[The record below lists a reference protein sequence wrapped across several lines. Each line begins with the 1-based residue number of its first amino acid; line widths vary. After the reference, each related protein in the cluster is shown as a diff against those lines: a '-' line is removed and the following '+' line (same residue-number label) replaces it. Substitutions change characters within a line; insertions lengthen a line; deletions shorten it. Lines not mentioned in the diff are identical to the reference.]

1 MKKIIVMF
9 LLLGTI
15 ISCSSGDDAQPNG
28 GSGNESRSSE
38 KEILSVKFVV
48 EGEEHKATLR
58 NDSIIYK
65 FPSGADITNLTPV
78 IEISEKATINPASGI
93 TLDFTYSLIFEV
105 TAEDNT
111 SKEYYAV
118 ITKENSDTNIYYH
131 SFNNLA
137 PGSSRYDLINK
148 VKEDQDTIIH
158 YVPYAS
164 PIEALETVIVI
175 DDKATIVPAS
185 GETLDFTNPVKHIV
199 TADDGS
205 KQEYLVFVELVLPQ
219 LSLPSDIEDT
229 FSGKEKG
236 ALVTFNVNEINPHKD
251 SIKVNIKNDERSY
264 GLLVNSIDVDQKT
277 ITVQLPDEY
286 INDYYKVEVFI
297 EHDNFDV
304 SSNFVLDK
312 GTPKFRQVNSV
323 YALGASNP
331 VRELLIPDQIF
342 SVSAIIDKS
351 RYADHNFYLRK
362 NGVEYPLIRKT
373 MSNNSDSFSLQMPDL
388 MTDIAIA
395 GTGHEFV
402 IELDGVKTVYDFLN
416 NEGNSITITKGEAPV
431 VTGIRENELFV
442 NSTSITLTGQ
452 NLYFDY
458 ISFSRVQIELINGR
472 GDVVFNTTTSYTNY
486 VNTTEMRFGIHRSIK
501 PGTYRIRYK
510 GNVEA
515 FGWIDTGVDVT
526 VKLPPNQHPT
536 LNVSEATLYSDT
548 SAVFPRQVRVAFN
561 ENIASYTIKKIVLLG
576 SSPEQE
582 IGSFFTYPTS
592 VLTGEISGYFQ
603 VFSNRTGYVLVEDNG
618 VEYEIYFTLT
628 VQR

>member
-1 MKKIIVMF
+1 MKRLIAMF

-28 GSGNESRSSE
+28 GSDNQSRSSK
-38 KEILSVKFVV
+38 KEILSVKFVI
-48 EGEEHKATLR
+48 EGEEHKAIVR

-65 FPSGADITNLTPV
+65 FPSDTDITNLTPV

-93 TLDFTYSLIFEV
+93 ALDFTYSLIFEV
-105 TAEDNT
+105 TAEDST

-158 YVPYAS
+158 YVPYTS

-175 DDKATIVPAS
+175 DDKATIIPAS
-185 GETLDFTNPVKHIV
+185 GETLDFTNPVKYTV

-264 GLLVNSIDVDQKT
+264 ELLVNSIDVDQKT

-286 INDYYKVEVFI
+286 INDYYKAEVFI

-323 YALGASNP
+323 FALGASNP
-331 VRELLIPDQIF
+331 VRELLVPDQIF
-342 SVSAIIDKS
+342 SVSAIIDKL
-351 RYADHNFYLRK
+351 RFVDHNFYLRK
-362 NGVEYPLIRKT
+362 NGVDYPLIRKT

-431 VTGIRENELFV
+431 VTGIRGSELFV

-472 GDVVFNTTTSYTNY
+472 GDVVFNTTTSYTKY

-561 ENIASYTIKKIVLLG
+561 ENIANYTIKKIVLLG
-576 SSPEQE
+576 SSPKQE

-603 VFSNRTGYVLVEDNG
+603 VLSNRTGYVLVEDNG